1 MATRRKRVGGM
12 RGIWLTL
19 WLGAGATCAMT
30 VGCRSNLAGLA
41 PRDAAI
47 AGARADGNGPP
58 PTDPDGIAPGMDR
71 DGGPVIP
78 SGPTMLPVPGG
89 PDAMPP
95 PGSAPPVTAPPAP
108 ALPDAAAGDTLAGA
122 TPGPA
127 PSAPCS
133 VGQVVCLGRMPQI
146 CGADGKWVTGEACPY
161 ACQGGC
167 VNKFSA
173 VSAGR
178 GAPTDEEGVTEFAR
192 NAVTFFAK
200 KGGLL
205 GARGFNVV
213 VLDPGTGATIEPVK
227 NFDPW
232 VSPISGN
239 ALKELVAY
247 LDALEPNRLVMI
259 ATCDDPGIAKIDSC
273 EKLDSKPVT
282 ELVATLQR
290 LGSTQ
295 IADLCFRGAWS
306 FAAITGQGKAL
317 AEKVSPGP
325 KIAAEFVL
333 PAQP

>member
-1 MATRRKRVGGM
+1 MG
-12 RGIWLTL
+12 GIWLTL
-19 WLGAGATCAMT
+19 WLGAGAICAMT
-30 VGCRSNLAGLA
+30 VGCRSNVAGLA
-41 PRDAAI
+41 PPDAAI
-47 AGARADGNGPP
+47 AGARADGSAPSS
-58 PTDPDGIAPGMDR
+58 TDPDGIAPGAAR
-71 DGGPVIP
+71 DAGPVTP
-78 SGPTMLPVPGG
+78 SGPATLPVSGA
-89 PDAMPP
+89 PDAMVA
-95 PGSAPPVTAPPAP
+95 PGSAPVTAPPAP
-108 ALPDAAAGDTLAGA
+108 ALPDAASGDALAG
-122 TPGPA
+122 TTGPEPA
-127 PSAPCS
+127 AACS

-146 CGADGKWVTGEACPY
+146 CGADGKWVTGEACAY

-192 NAVTFFAK
+192 NAVTFFTK

-247 LDALEPNRLVMI
+247 LEALEPNRLVMI

-282 ELVATLQR
+282 ELIATLQR

-306 FAAITGQGKAL
+306 FATITGQGKAL